1 MLSIS
6 GTGCHDMKKAIKL
19 KDNEGNNIYPC
30 PYFPVG
36 SIYISVNNINPSV
49 YFGGTWE
56 RFAKGRTLVGIDEN
70 QNEFKETKKEG
81 GSKYLQSHN
90 HTMNSSGSHIHKTD
104 CGETIAVGRWQWQA
118 NSSTYAANDNQNGYL
133 LRGLGYAGDHSHTI
147 NNSGTGNSG
156 NLQPYITVYIWERI
170 S

>member
-1 MLSIS
+1 MLSIF

-81 GSKYLQSHN
+81 GSKYLQSHT
-90 HTMNSSGSHIHKTD
+90 HTMGSSGTHSHGVNFDQVWSWGGTTSIATTSGGPYGGSGYIHNSGEHTHTINSSGS
-104 CGETIAVGRWQWQA
+104 
-118 NSSTYAANDNQNGYL
+118 
-133 LRGLGYAGDHSHTI
+133 
-147 NNSGTGNSG
+147 GNSE